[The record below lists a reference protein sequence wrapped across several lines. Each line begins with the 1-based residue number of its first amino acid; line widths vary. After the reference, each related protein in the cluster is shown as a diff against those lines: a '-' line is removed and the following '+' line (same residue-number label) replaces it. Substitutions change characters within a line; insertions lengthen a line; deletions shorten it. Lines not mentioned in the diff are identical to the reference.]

1 MQNMQNMQNTNKIF
15 IILYSTLYSYILA
28 TLPNYI
34 FRDRANYLVYAEKS
48 SEILQQYNGISII
61 SNEPLFLL
69 INTVLKSIFPLEII
83 PNVIVFF
90 ISFTISYIILV
101 RSKNML
107 LGILGILCVL
117 SIAQVFHLQLVILRQ
132 GLATALLLWIVYF
145 FWNKKYFL
153 FLVFVLAFIH
163 SSMLLIVFFFLVD
176 KITKKYISH
185 KVEYRIIV
193 LLFISFSTSILIIPI
208 AELLSMRQAKEYN
221 DISSSVGGG
230 NFILYSL
237 ILMTLITQQKKI
249 FLDDGIY
256 TVTIIGISIYIGMYF
271 ISPLSGRLISTFT
284 PFIICTLCYFNN
296 LRSYLLL
303 FIIISI
309 NSFIFY
315 STVINNSLT
324 AEGILLLNNTF
335 Y

>member
-1 MQNMQNMQNTNKIF
+1 MHKTNKIF
-15 IILYSTLYSYILA
+15 IILCSTLYSYILA

-48 SEILQQYNGISII
+48 NEILQQYNGISVI

-69 INTVLKSIFPLEII
+69 INTVLNSIFPLEII
-83 PNVIVFF
+83 PNIIVFF

-101 RSKNML
+101 RSKNIL
-107 LGILGILCVL
+107 LGILGILCIL
-117 SIAQVFHLQLVILRQ
+117 SIAQMFHLQLVILRQ

-153 FLVFVLAFIH
+153 YLVFILAFIH
-163 SSMLLIVFFFLVD
+163 SSMLLIVFFFLID

-185 KVEYRIIV
+185 KIEYRIIV
-193 LLFISFSTSILIIPI
+193 LLFISFFTSILIIPI
-208 AELLSMRQAKEYN
+208 AELLSMRQAKEYD
-221 DISSSVGGG
+221 DISNSVGGG

-237 ILMTLITQQKKI
+237 ILITLITQQKKI

-256 TVTIIGISIYIGMYF
+256 TATIIGISIYIGMYF

-303 FIIISI
+303 LIIISI

-324 AEGILLLNNTF
+324 SEGILFLNNSF